1 MYVVF
6 AGNIT
11 VDGLLAGMLTVNKD
25 PLHTEAVIF
34 VIFGLGS
41 TFTVKLNGLPAHD
54 PAAPEVGVIVYTTAC
69 WLLLEFVS
77 V

>member
-11 VDGLLAGMLTVNKD
+11 VGGLLAGMLTVNND
-25 PLHTEAVIF
+25 PLHTEVIIS

-41 TFTVKLNGLPAHD
+41 TLTVKVNGFPAHD